1 MKNSKVLDALNEYTD
16 ICAQIEETEQ
26 DIARLRRRKTTNV
39 SDRVKGSLM
48 EFPYTATHYSVEGVA
63 YTYTDDADLRK
74 EAEVLQERK
83 RKAEEKKLEVEMLL
97 NTIPFR
103 MQRIIKYR
111 LFQGMSWEQTAARL
125 GKKATGDSVRMEFNR
140 FIKKME
146 EK

>member
-1 MKNSKVLDALNEYTD
+1 MGVDKKILEQYVDACELLR
-16 ICAQIEETEQ
+16 ETER
-26 DIARLRRRKTTNV
+26 DIERLQRKKVVTV

-83 RKAEEKKLEVEMLL
+83 RKAEEMKLEVEKLL
-97 NTIPFR
+97 NTVPFR

-111 LFQGMSWEQTAARL
+111 LFQGMSWEQTAAHL
-125 GKKATGDSVRMEFNR
+125 GRKATGDSVRIEFNR
-140 FIKKME
+140 FMKKIE

>member
-1 MKNSKVLDALNEYTD
+1 MGVDKKLLEQYVDACELLK
-16 ICAQIEETEQ
+16 ETER
-26 DIARLRRRKTTNV
+26 DIERLQRKKAVTV

-48 EFPYTATHYSVEGVA
+48 EFPYIATHYSVEGVA

-74 EAEVLQERK
+74 EAKVLQERK
-83 RKAEEKKLEVEMLL
+83 RKAEEMKLEVEKLL
-97 NTIPFR
+97 NTVPFR

-125 GKKATGDSVRMEFNR
+125 GRKATGDSVRIEFNR
-140 FIKKME
+140 FMKKIQ

>member
-1 MKNSKVLDALNEYTD
+1 MGVDKKILEQYVDACELLR
-16 ICAQIEETEQ
+16 ETEQ
-26 DIARLRRRKTTNV
+26 DIERLQHKKVVTV

-63 YTYTDDADLRK
+63 YTYMDDVDLRK

-83 RKAEEKKLEVEMLL
+83 RKAEEMKLEVEKLL
-97 NTIPFR
+97 NTVPFR

-111 LFQGMSWEQTAARL
+111 LFQGMSWEQTAAHL
-125 GKKATGDSVRMEFNR
+125 GRKATGDSVRIEFNR
-140 FIKKME
+140 FMKKIE